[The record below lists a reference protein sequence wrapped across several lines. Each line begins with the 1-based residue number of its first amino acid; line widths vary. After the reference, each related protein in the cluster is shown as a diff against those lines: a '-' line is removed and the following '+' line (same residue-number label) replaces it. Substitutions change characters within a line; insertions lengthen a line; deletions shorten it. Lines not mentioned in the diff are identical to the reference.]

1 MRIAVQMDPLSSIDV
16 SGDSSWMMI
25 LEALRRGFE
34 VYHYH
39 PDDLSFDTQAGIW
52 ARMSLLTIQKAA
64 LEGVPSL
71 SNLEIAEPKNRHLSD
86 FDAILMRQDPPFDM
100 HYLSATYILERL
112 PAHVVLVNNPAE
124 VRNAPEKILAMDF
137 PDLMPPTIISTDRA
151 ALESFRAEHQD
162 VIVKPL
168 YGNGGIGIYHLR
180 PEDDNFSSLF
190 EMHQAHWHSPIQMQ
204 KFLPEVSL
212 GDKRILLIDGVAIGA
227 IDRLPAA
234 GQVRANMHVG
244 GSAQKVD
251 LSPRDQE
258 ICARIGSTLRELGM
272 IFVGIDIIGG
282 YLTEINVTSPTGIQ
296 EINRFNDVQI
306 ESLLWDSIVQHR
318 HQRQGNRS

>member
-1 MRIAVQMDPLSSIDV
+1 MRIAIQMDPLSSIDV

-25 LEALRRGFE
+25 LEALRRDFE

-39 PDDLSFDTQAGIW
+39 PDDLSFDTKTGIW
-52 ARMSLLTIQKAA
+52 ACMSRLSMAKSA
-64 LEGVPSL
+64 LMGTPVLGYL
-71 SNLEIAEPKNRHLSD
+71 SISSRENKHLSD

-137 PDLMPPTIISTDRA
+137 PDLMPPTIISTDKD
-151 ALESFRAEHQD
+151 ALLAFRAEHQD
-162 VIVKPL
+162 VMIKPL

-180 PEDDNFSSLF
+180 PEDDNFASLL

-212 GDKRILLIDGVAIGA
+212 GDKRILLIDGEPVGA
-227 IDRLPAA
+227 IDRIPAT

-244 GSAQKVD
+244 GLAQKAD
-251 LSPRDQE
+251 LSARDLE
-258 ICARIGSTLRELGM
+258 ICTRIGAKLRALGM

-296 EINRFNDVQI
+296 EINRFNKVRI
-306 ESLLWDSIVQHR
+306 EAMLWDSIVQHR
-318 HQRQGNRS
+318 KNRC